1 MTTVRQTSLLM
12 VSVSNVPIDGRV
24 IRSVEALSSI
34 FDKVRLVG
42 FTRGEEDPPPI
53 KNIDYHIFLLQE
65 KTGYRLLQVL
75 LRKASRLWIL
85 IKMVWAVLSFKADVY
100 YSHEAHLLPVAWLA
114 ARLRGA
120 KIVYDIHELYGEM
133 GAGLSSN
140 VLKFIEAPFIRSCNV
155 LITTNSDRAKR
166 IAKIRKISS
175 EIKVIRNLPVISNSS
190 LRILDIYKNPD
201 SIKCL
206 YHGRISLV
214 DRALDVLVRAIGS
227 MPGFELVIL
236 GIDSL
241 GERAKL
247 EAIAA
252 ESTLENIFFLDPI
265 PPDQLVSFS
274 VGADIGVLPYRNI
287 GINTALASPNKIWE
301 YIASGL
307 FVLSSPFPEAQRLFE
322 ICPCGIIDDLSD
334 VENFKKLLGQIAA
347 MPDLEERKRAGKIYF
362 ENHLSWDNEAEKL
375 KEFVLPLFSL

>member
-24 IRSVEALSSI
+24 IRSVEALASI

-53 KNIDYHIFLLQE
+53 TNIDYYIFLLEE
-65 KTGYRLLQVL
+65 KTGHGFLQTL
-75 LRKASRLWIL
+75 LRKTSRLWIL
-85 IKMVWAVLSFKADVY
+85 IKMAWAVLSYKADVY

-120 KIVYDIHELYGEM
+120 KIVYDIHEIYGEM

-175 EIKVIRNLPVISNSS
+175 EINVIRNLPVISNSP

-214 DRALDVLVRAIGS
+214 DRALDVLVRVIGS

-287 GINTALASPNKIWE
+287 GLNTALASPNKIWE

-322 ICPCGIIDDLSD
+322 ACPCGITADMADEHNL
-334 VENFKKLLGQIAA
+334 KKLLGQIAA
-347 MPDLEERKRAGKIYF
+347 MPDLEERKKAGKNYF
-362 ENHLSWDNEAEKL
+362 ENHLSWDNEAKN
-375 KEFVLPLFSL
+375 

>member
-1 MTTVRQTSLLM
+1 M

-24 IRSVEALSSI
+24 IRSVGALAAI
-34 FDKVRLVG
+34 FDKIRLVG
-42 FTRGEEDPPPI
+42 FSRGEEKLPPF
-53 KNIDYHIFLLQE
+53 KNIDYYIFLLKE
-65 KTGYRLLQVL
+65 KTGHGFLQAL

-85 IKMVWAVLSFKADVY
+85 IEMAWAVLSYKADVY

-114 ARLRGA
+114 AKLRGA
-120 KIVYDIHELYGEM
+120 KIVYDIHEIYGEM
-133 GAGLSSN
+133 GEGLSSN
-140 VLKFIEAPFIRSCNV
+140 VLKFIEVCFIRSCNI
-155 LITTNSDRAKR
+155 LITTNADRAKR

-175 EIKVIRNLPVISNSS
+175 EINVIRNLPIISNSP
-190 LRILDIYKNPD
+190 LRILNVYKNPA

-214 DRALDVLVRAIGS
+214 DRALDVMVRVIGL

-252 ESTLENIFFLDPI
+252 ESTLENIFLLDPI

-274 VGADIGVLPYRNI
+274 VGADIGILPYRNI
-287 GINTALASPNKIWE
+287 GLNTALASPNKIWE

-322 ICPCGIIDDLSD
+322 TCPCGITADLSD
-334 VENFKKLLGQIAA
+334 EHNFKKLLKKIAS
-347 MPDLEERKRAGKIYF
+347 MPNLEERKKAGKNYF
-362 ENHLSWDNEAEKL
+362 ENHLSWDNEAKKL
-375 KEFVLPLFSL
+375 KELVLPLLSL